1 MAEPGDDH
9 LPEVRQTGVTVR
21 NFPGG
26 QAVVSDDSVRQS
38 PLAHGFF
45 VAVETGDAVIGQL
58 AQADVGDGGMA
69 LFRQMGDGHC
79 GRPFLVDADDIRIMM
94 RQRMVGVFQKNKGG
108 TALDEALHVRDVFV
122 ERQGRDD
129 AVHAAI
135 DQFLNDGQFVSGVA
149 LGVAEDHVET
159 VALGF
164 RIDRDR
170 QFAEIGVGDARYQ
183 QGDDRGAP
191 GFQLPGSD
199 VAYIAQGF
207 HRVGNTL
214 PGVGAHFPIAPVE
227 EVGNT
232 GRGNPC
238 RSGDI
243 QNSWF
248 FREAVCF
255 HAR

>member
-1 MAEPGDDH
+1 M
-9 LPEVRQTGVTVR
+9 
-21 NFPGG
+21 
-26 QAVVSDDSVRQS
+26 
-38 PLAHGFF
+38 
-45 VAVETGDAVIGQL
+45 
-58 AQADVGDGGMA
+58 
-69 LFRQMGDGHC
+69 
-79 GRPFLVDADDIRIMM
+79 
-94 RQRMVGVFQKNKGG
+94 
-108 TALDEALHVRDVFV
+108 
-122 ERQGRDD
+122 
-129 AVHAAI
+129 HAAI

-170 QFAEIGVGDARYQ
+170 QFAEIRIGDARYQ
-183 QGDDRGAP
+183 QGDDRGMP

-214 PGVGAHFPIAPVE
+214 SGVGAHFSMVPVE

-238 RSGDI
+238 RPGDV
-243 QNSWF
+243 QNAGFS
-248 FREAVCF
+248 
-255 HAR
+255 